1 MTTMAIPRG
10 RPAIV
15 IPASLAA
22 AFLVG
27 LVAQRVA
34 AEGWK
39 DLAALAA
46 AWVALYP
53 IPRLK
58 PKIPWWWHWMQG
70 TFILLGAWLVL
81 RA

>member
-1 MTTMAIPRG
+1 MMPMVIPRG

-15 IPASLAA
+15 IPASFAA

-27 LVAQRVA
+27 FLAQRLA
-34 AEGWK
+34 PPGWK
-39 DLAALAA
+39 DLAVLVA
-46 AWVALYP
+46 AWAALYP

-70 TFILLGAWLVL
+70 VFILLGAWLVL
-81 RA
+81 RQ